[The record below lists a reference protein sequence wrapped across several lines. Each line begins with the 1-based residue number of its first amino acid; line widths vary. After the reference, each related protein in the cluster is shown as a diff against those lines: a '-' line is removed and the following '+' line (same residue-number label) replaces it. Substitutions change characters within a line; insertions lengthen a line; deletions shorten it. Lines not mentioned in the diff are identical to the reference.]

1 MNDNETRYNPRL
13 SGWRATVL
21 SCSLSA
27 FVVLIINVILMIWGI
42 QRHGLSAG
50 QSMLYD
56 GACNKARTVSTVLHI
71 LINILST
78 ILLGAS
84 NYTMQCLHS
93 PTRAQIDRAHA
104 MKTWLDIGVPSWRN
118 RRFVTLRNKVLWWG
132 LGLSSIPLHF
142 V

>member
-1 MNDNETRYNPRL
+1 
-13 SGWRATVL
+13 
-21 SCSLSA
+21 
-27 FVVLIINVILMIWGI
+27 MIWGI
-42 QRHGLSAG
+42 QRHGLGAG

-56 GACNKARTVSTVLHI
+56 GACNKARTISTVLHI

-93 PTRAQIDRAHA
+93 PTRAQIDLAHA
-104 MKTWLDIGVPSWRN
+104 EKTWLDIGIPSWRN
-118 RRFVTLRNKVLWWG
+118 RKFVTLKNKILWWG